1 MFLRRLAQ
9 PLLAK
14 ASEPQGA
21 LNQRAVSNTREVLI
35 SLYTNTLHQIK
46 SIPEHEA
53 HRDTVETFTTHRLKV
68 CEEEHDCDAIER
80 RLGCGRVEKLIEDAR
95 LEAEQQAGK
104 HKRGVHVI
112 NRAVHSGREA
122 PRGVRAVREL
132 GPPFNYSK
140 SVTTP
145 PESVS
150 EDQIRAYL
158 SKIQRGGHVQP
169 FGCTVALE
177 EPSFRIIAH
186 SENSSD
192 LLSLPT
198 TPSPKPLL
206 GLDARELFTRSSA
219 EALTKATSSTDISL
233 LNPIL
238 VHSSHS
244 QSPFYA
250 ALHRVDVGLVVDL
263 EPARL
268 GDPAFAVAGPMHSQK
283 LAVQAITRLQ
293 SVPPGDIDVLC
304 DTLVEDI
311 QELTGYDR
319 VMVYKFHEEDDHGEV
334 VSEVRRFDLE
344 AYLGLHYP
352 ATDIPQAARFL
363 FMQNRIR
370 MIYDCNAAQV
380 RVLQSEDLDQPLS
393 LVNSTLR
400 SPHDCHA
407 EFMRN
412 MGSTASL
419 VMAIVK
425 NGNDSTTKLWGLV
438 ACHHC
443 SPKCVPFPL
452 RCACEFLIRA
462 FGLQLKMELQLAAH
476 LIEKKI
482 VKMQASLCEMMLK
495 DGQVGVVNQSPN
507 IMELVNC
514 DGAALYLEGRCHLL
528 GVTPSETQIKE
539 IANWL
544 LTHFQDSTGL
554 TTDSLDEAGFPGAPL
569 LGDTVCGLAS
579 AKISSTDFL
588 FWFRSHVAKEV
599 KWGGAR
605 HHVHDRDDAG
615 TMHPRTS
622 FKVFLEVVKHRSLP
636 WEIWEMNAIHA
647 LQLMIRDIVPNV
659 ADTGATTE
667 VYDQSGNF
675 EMAQLNLVAGE
686 LVRMIETAS
695 TPIFAVDSD
704 GLINAWNVKSA
715 ELTGLVA
722 NEAMGKS
729 LVGDI
734 VDEQSRA
741 TVENLLSQALKDEE
755 HANVEFRLK
764 TFDSKQGSG
773 AVSIVANTCASK
785 DKTNSIVGVC
795 FVGQDVTEQKILLD
809 KFVRLQGDYKAIIQ
823 SLNPLVPP
831 IFAADENACCSEWNA
846 AMEEQTGW
854 TREEV
859 IGKLLPGG
867 IFGNL
872 CRLKGQDG
880 VSRFMILLYQTLCD
894 QDTEKSPFSFFDRKG
909 KYMEF
914 LITATKR
921 TDMQGNVSGCFCF
934 LQPAL
939 EIKMQDTAKSFSR
952 LRHLAY
958 IQQELKAPLQGIKSL
973 RKDLETTISSESSEL
988 KQLLETSDAC
998 ERQMLRIIGDT
1009 ELGTMEAGGSF
1020 KINMGQFLLRNVM
1033 ISVISQV
1040 MDPAREKNIQIIQK
1054 IPQEIRGISLYGDQI
1069 RLQQVLADFLLHSV
1083 YYAPSNGWV
1092 EINATTFQNQF
1103 RMKLSP
1109 CPCI

>member
-1 MFLRRLAQ
+1 MDQYTADAK
-9 PLLAK
+9 LLAEFEQ
-14 ASEPQGA
+14 SETSGA
-21 LNQRAVSNTREVLI
+21 
-35 SLYTNTLHQIK
+35 
-46 SIPEHEA
+46 
-53 HRDTVETFTTHRLKV
+53 
-68 CEEEHDCDAIER
+68 
-80 RLGCGRVEKLIEDAR
+80 
-95 LEAEQQAGK
+95 
-104 HKRGVHVI
+104 
-112 NRAVHSGREA
+112 
-122 PRGVRAVREL
+122 
-132 GPPFNYSK
+132 PFDYSK
-140 SVTTP
+140 SVTAP
-145 PESVS
+145 ADSVT

-158 SKIQRGGHVQP
+158 SKIQRGGHNP
-169 FGCTVALE
+169 
-177 EPSFRIIAH
+177 PSA
-186 SENSSD
+186 SSPT
-192 LLSLPT
+192 PT
-198 TPSPKPLL
+198 TPPTSSPYHRPPPPPPLPNPSSVSTPATSSLAPPPNPSPKPPPPP
-206 GLDARELFTRSSA
+206 
-219 EALTKATSSTDISL
+219 DISL

-238 VHSSHS
+238 VHSSTS
-244 QSPFYA
+244 QTPFYA
-250 ALHRVDVGLVVDL
+250 VLHRIDVGLVIDL

-268 GDPAFAVAGPMHSQK
+268 GDPAFAVAGPLQSQK

-293 SVPPGDIDVLC
+293 SVPSGDIDVLC
-304 DTLVEDI
+304 DTLVEEI

-319 VMVYKFHEEDDHGEV
+319 IMVYKFHDDDHGEV

-363 FMQNRIR
+363 FKQNRIR

-380 RVLQSEDLDQPLS
+380 RVLQSEELDQPLS

-407 EFMRN
+407 KYMSN

-419 VMAIVK
+419 LMAIVI
-425 NGNDSTTKLWGLV
+425 NGGGSESTKLWGLV
-438 ACHHC
+438 ACHHS

-462 FGLQLKMELQLAAH
+462 FGLQLKMELQLAAQ
-476 LIEKKI
+476 LIEKKVI
-482 VKMQASLCEMMLK
+482 KMQASLCEMMLK
-495 DGQVGVVNQSPN
+495 EGQVGVVNQSPN

-514 DGAALYLEGRCHLL
+514 DGAALYFEGRCHML
-528 GVTPSETQIKE
+528 GVTPAEAQIKD

-554 TTDSLDEAGFPGAPL
+554 STDSLDDAGYPGAAL
-569 LGDTVCGLAS
+569 LGDKVCGLAS

-599 KWGGAR
+599 KWGGAK
-605 HHVHDRDDAG
+605 HHIDDRDDARR
-615 TMHPRTS
+615 MHPRSS

-647 LQLMIRDIVPNV
+647 LQLMIRDIVRNIV
-659 ADTGATTE
+659 DTGATTTE
-667 VYDQSGNF
+667 VYDQQGNF
-675 EMAQLNLVAGE
+675 ELAQLNLVASE
-686 LVRMIETAS
+686 LVRLIETAS

-704 GLINAWNVKSA
+704 GLINAWNVKST

-729 LVGDI
+729 LVEEI
-734 VDEQSRA
+734 VDEESCP

-755 HANVEFRLK
+755 HANVEIRLK
-764 TFDSKQGSG
+764 TFGSKQGSG

-809 KFVRLQGDYKAIIQ
+809 KYVRLQGDYKAIIQ

-859 IGKLLPGG
+859 IGKMLPGE

-872 CRLKGQDG
+872 CRMKARDG
-880 VSRFMILLYQTLCD
+880 ISRFMILLYQTLCD
-894 QDTEKSPFSFFDRKG
+894 QDTEKSPFAFFDKKG
-909 KYMEF
+909 TYKEF
-914 LITATKR
+914 LVTATKR
-921 TDMQGNVSGCFCF
+921 TNMYGNVTGCFCF

-939 EIKMQDTAKSFSR
+939 EIKMQDRPKFFSR

-973 RKDLETTISSESSEL
+973 RKDLESTISSESSEL

-1009 ELGTMEAGGSF
+1009 ELGAMEAEGSF
-1020 KINMGQFLLRNVM
+1020 KINMGRFLLGNVM
-1033 ISVISQV
+1033 IAVVNQV
-1040 MDPAREKNIQIIQK
+1040 MDPAKENNIQIIQK
-1054 IPQEIRGISLYGDQI
+1054 IPQEIRAIYLYGDQI
-1069 RLQQVLADFLLHSV
+1069 RLQQVLADFLLHAV
-1083 YYAPSNGWV
+1083 YYTPSHGWV
-1092 EINATTFQNQF
+1092 EINVTTVPMSMLDEIESMSLHVTWAEARPREGSWARHGKACSSIGTIKAKNKFDLVKVCLISLLDVSFGGSLNIYYEGKAHPKLGMS
-1103 RMKLSP
+1103 MKAWKDPRRPWSQAKAMP
-1109 CPCI
+1109 MVEQIGN

>member
-1 MFLRRLAQ
+1 MDQYTADAK
-9 PLLAK
+9 LLAEFEQ
-14 ASEPQGA
+14 SETSGA
-21 LNQRAVSNTREVLI
+21 
-35 SLYTNTLHQIK
+35 
-46 SIPEHEA
+46 
-53 HRDTVETFTTHRLKV
+53 
-68 CEEEHDCDAIER
+68 
-80 RLGCGRVEKLIEDAR
+80 
-95 LEAEQQAGK
+95 
-104 HKRGVHVI
+104 
-112 NRAVHSGREA
+112 
-122 PRGVRAVREL
+122 
-132 GPPFNYSK
+132 PFDYSK
-140 SVTTP
+140 SVTAP
-145 PESVS
+145 ADSVT

-158 SKIQRGGHVQP
+158 SKIQRGGYVQP
-169 FGCTVALE
+169 FGCMLALE

-186 SENSSD
+186 SDNSTD
-192 LLSLPT
+192 LLSLPPT
-198 TPSPKPLL
+198 TTTSSPPPKSLL
-206 GLDARELFTRSSA
+206 GFDARDFFTRSSS
-219 EALTKATSSTDISL
+219 ESLTKATSSPDISL

-238 VHSSHS
+238 VHSSTSHT
-244 QSPFYA
+244 PFYA
-250 ALHRVDVGLVVDL
+250 VLHRIDVGLVIDL

-268 GDPAFAVAGPMHSQK
+268 GDPAFAVAGPLQSQK

-293 SVPPGDIDVLC
+293 SVPSGDIDVLC
-304 DTLVEDI
+304 DTLVEDV

-319 VMVYKFHEEDDHGEV
+319 VMVYKFHDDDHGEV

-363 FMQNRIR
+363 FKQNRIR

-380 RVLQSEDLDQPLS
+380 RVLQSEELDQPLS

-407 EFMRN
+407 KYMAN

-419 VMAIVK
+419 LMAIVI
-425 NGNDSTTKLWGLV
+425 NGGGGGSGSESTKLWGLV

-443 SPKCVPFPL
+443 SPKCVSFPL

-462 FGLQLKMELQLAAH
+462 FGLQLKMELQLAAQ

-482 VKMQASLCEMMLK
+482 IKMQASLCEMMLK
-495 DGQVGVVNQSPN
+495 EGQVGVVNQSPN

-514 DGAALYLEGRCHLL
+514 DGAALYFEGRCHML
-528 GVTPSETQIKE
+528 GVTPAEAQIKD

-554 TTDSLDEAGFPGAPL
+554 STDSLDDAGYPGAAL
-569 LGDTVCGLAS
+569 LGDKVCGLAS

-588 FWFRSHVAKEV
+588 FWFRSNVAKEV
-599 KWGGAR
+599 KWGGVK
-605 HHVHDRDDAG
+605 HHIDDRDDAG
-615 TMHPRTS
+615 RMHPRSS

-647 LQLMIRDIVPNV
+647 LQLMIRDIVRNIV
-659 ADTGATTE
+659 ATGATTT
-667 VYDQSGNF
+667 
-675 EMAQLNLVAGE
+675 
-686 LVRMIETAS
+686 ETAS

-704 GLINAWNVKSA
+704 GLINAWNVKSS

-729 LVGDI
+729 LVEEI
-734 VDEQSRA
+734 VDEESRP

-755 HANVEFRLK
+755 HANVEIRLK
-764 TFDSKQGSG
+764 TFGSKQGSG

-809 KFVRLQGDYKAIIQ
+809 KYVRLQGDYKAIIQ

-859 IGKLLPGG
+859 IGKMLPGE

-872 CRLKGQDG
+872 CRMKAQDG

-894 QDTEKSPFSFFDRKG
+894 QDTEKSPFAFFDKKG
-909 KYMEF
+909 TYMEF
-914 LITATKR
+914 LVTATKW
-921 TDMQGNVSGCFCF
+921 TNMYGNVTGCFCF

-939 EIKMQDTAKSFSR
+939 EIKMQDTHKSFSR

-973 RKDLETTISSESSEL
+973 RKDLESTISSESSEL

-1009 ELGTMEAGGSF
+1009 ELGAMEAEGSF
-1020 KINMGQFLLRNVM
+1020 KIDMGRFLLGNVM
-1033 ISVISQV
+1033 IAVVNQV
-1040 MDPAREKNIQIIQK
+1040 MDPAKEKNIQIIQK
-1054 IPQEIRGISLYGDQI
+1054 IPQEIRAIYLCGDQI
-1069 RLQQVLADFLLHSV
+1069 RLQQVLADFLLHAI
-1083 YYAPSNGWV
+1083 YYTPSHGWV
-1092 EINATTFQNQF
+1092 EINVTTVPMSMLDEIESMSLHV
-1103 RMKLSP
+1103 RYALHITTKLA
-1109 CPCI
+1109 CAILTLRYAIE